1 MCEPRGVA
9 KIISLSWPYKVVK
22 NFKQMRCCWSFFRKN
37 TDFIYPPRAGMN
49 CIFVKFRWLFWNVWL
64 HQTTLK
70 ASHILACICVECKQR
85 CVLQF
90 AAWLT
95 FLRQNKYTGT
105 VLVQPSGETER
116 NSKKYCSFIHTEMTT
131 VYLFICIRSRRRVG
145 FWSANLISQI
155 SRLYSLLL
163 FGKGCIC
170 TCKVLICWLS
180 YNDHND
186 MVSNSYIK

>member
-9 KIISLSWPYKVVK
+9 KIISLSWPYKDVK

-64 HQTTLK
+64 HQTTWK
-70 ASHILACICVECKQR
+70 ASHILACVCVECKQR

-105 VLVQPSGETER
+105 VLVQPSGGTER
-116 NSKKYCSFIHTEMTT
+116 NSKKYCSFIHTEMTAI
-131 VYLFICIRSRRRVG
+131 YLFICIRSRRGLVSEVLTSSHKLADCIVSSYLTKDAYAHVKCWFADCLTMTTRK
-145 FWSANLISQI
+145 WCQI
-155 SRLYSLLL
+155 H
-163 FGKGCIC
+163 
-170 TCKVLICWLS
+170 T
-180 YNDHND
+180 
-186 MVSNSYIK
+186 